1 MSKTQKRLLPL
12 AASDL
17 RWISERLYYTWF
29 PSFVEGIQSKIKAIF
44 YINNFWSLCQ
54 HVAMANKSCFRR
66 RIFLYSSLPGFYG
79 LIGHKDFM
87 SKRYASE
94 RSHTLCVN
102 FFLRALPY
110 TLLCSYGSWS
120 IYYFSIHKQFLPEAL
135 RSLAHI
141 RLYLLAGL
149 WSPVEVLLDT
159 DRQKIKVNKT
169 EKTFSL

>member
-1 MSKTQKRLLPL
+1 MWDEFLNDCLPDFLPSWKGSNQKWKQYFILTISDHCASTLLWQTNL
-12 AASDL
+12 A
-17 RWISERLYYTWF
+17 
-29 PSFVEGIQSKIKAIF
+29 FVDGF
-44 YINNFWSLCQ
+44 
-54 HVAMANKSCFRR
+54 
-66 RIFLYSSLPGFYG
+66 FLYSSLPGFYG